1 VAMEERDL
9 LDCSVAV
16 PKNVVYREFAH
27 ETVILNLDT
36 GKYHG
41 INRTAARMLDVLQ
54 QSPTIRAAAESLA
67 EEYGQ
72 PVDRIET
79 DLVAFCAGLLERELI
94 AVVERGDG

>member
-1 VAMEERDL
+1 M
-9 LDCSVAV
+9 AV
-16 PKNVVYREFAH
+16 PKIVVYREFAH
-27 ETVILNLDT
+27 ETVILYLDT

-67 EEYGQ
+67 EEYGH

-79 DLVAFCAGLLERELI
+79 DLVTFCAGLLERELI